1 MPVYDG
7 DWSKIAMFKDRFH
20 PVFVVNRCAVT
31 RFVAVAI
38 ASLAGCD
45 SQPIVSNTTPVATR
59 SVEVV
64 EVRPGSER
72 DAVQLIGRIEPGQD
86 VTLYFEVPG
95 VVAEVFVEEGDD
107 VKPGDPVARLVL
119 DDYELAFARAKAEFS
134 AARAQWELMRA
145 GTRKEDIDLAR
156 ADFERAKAR
165 NAYWA
170 AEYDRVKQL
179 VESRAVSE
187 SEFQQIGRERDAAV
201 QEELMAK
208 AGLDRAVSG
217 FRKEEIATAA
227 AKLEASRQAAI
238 LAQRQLQKAMLKAPF
253 NGRIERRF
261 ADPGAYVNVFPMGGV
276 PIVHLV
282 NLEQVDA
289 VISVPEALLERF
301 TPASEVEIVSAVNP
315 KLRATAQVIHVGQV
329 ADRASGTYAVRARMP
344 NPDARFSGGMIVV
357 ANSREKAHRDSIRI
371 PVTAIRRAYGQ
382 SPYVLLVAPDSKIV
396 ERPVE
401 LGPITAN
408 EVEILRGL
416 TGGEL
421 LVVRGQH
428 LVVAGDRVQY
438 QSFGK
443 VPIAQKPGAK
453 P

>member
-1 MPVYDG
+1 
-7 DWSKIAMFKDRFH
+7 
-20 PVFVVNRCAVT
+20 
-31 RFVAVAI
+31 VA
-38 ASLAGCD
+38 
-45 SQPIVSNTTPVATR
+45 
-59 SVEVV
+59 
-64 EVRPGSER
+64 
-72 DAVQLIGRIEPGQD
+72 D
-86 VTLYFEVPG
+86 VL
-95 VVAEVFVEEGDD
+95 VEEGDD
-107 VKPGDPVARLVL
+107 VKPGDPIARLVL
-119 DDYELAFARAKAEFS
+119 DDYEMAFSRAKAEYS
-134 AARAQWELMRA
+134 AARAEWELLRA

-170 AEYDRVKQL
+170 AEYERMKQL
-179 VESRAVSE
+179 VESRATSE
-187 SEFQQIGRERDAAV
+187 SEFQQVGRERDAAV

-208 AGLDRAVSG
+208 AGLERAVAG
-217 FRKEEIATAA
+217 YRKEEIANAA
-227 AKLEASRQAAI
+227 AKVEAARQAAI
-238 LAQRQLQKAMLKAPF
+238 LAERQLKKATLKAPF
-253 NGRIERRF
+253 RGRIERRL
-261 ADPGAYVNVFPMGGV
+261 ADPGSYINVFPMGGV

-289 VISVPEALLERF
+289 VISVPEAMLSRF
-301 TPASEVEIVSAVNP
+301 ATGSNVEIASAVNP
-315 KLRATAQVIHVGQV
+315 KLRGVGRVIHDAQV
-329 ADRASGTYAVRARMP
+329 ADRQSGTYAVRARLP
-344 NPDARFSGGMIVV
+344 NPDGRFSGGMVV
-357 ANSREKAHRDSIRI
+357 LANSRAPQARNSIRI

-408 EVEILRGL
+408 EVEILNGL

-438 QSFGK
+438 EQFNK
-443 VPIAQKPGAK
+443 VPIAQKPRAQ

>member
-1 MPVYDG
+1 MYP
-7 DWSKIAMFKDRFH
+7 RPFH
-20 PVFVVNRCAVT
+20 LYRAEQQYSSVLLA
-31 RFVAVAI
+31 AVA
-38 ASLAGCD
+38 LACL
-45 SQPIVSNTTPVATR
+45 SACSSKSPTTTSTPVAART
-59 SVEVV
+59 VEVI

-72 DAVQLIGRIEPGQD
+72 EAVQLIGRLEPGQE

-95 VVAEVFVEEGDD
+95 VVSEVLVEEGSD
-107 VKPGDPVARLVL
+107 VRPGDPIARLVVS
-119 DDYELAFARAKAEFS
+119 DYELAFSRAKAEFS
-134 AARAQWELMRA
+134 AAKAQWEMMRA

-156 ADFERAKAR
+156 ADYERAKSR

-170 AEYDRVKQL
+170 AEYERQAKI

-187 SEFQQIGRERDAAV
+187 SEFQQTGRERDAAV

-208 AGLDRAVSG
+208 AGLERALAG
-217 FRKEEIATAA
+217 YRKEEVENAA

-238 LAQRQLQKAMLKAPF
+238 LAQRQLEKATLKAPF
-253 NGRIERRF
+253 NGRIEHRL

-282 NLEQVDA
+282 NLEDVDA
-289 VISVPEALLERF
+289 VISVPESMLDRF
-301 TPASEVEIVSAVNP
+301 ASGNDVEIVSAVNA
-315 KLRATAQVIHVGQV
+315 KLRGTGRVIHVGQV
-329 ADRASGTYAVRARMP
+329 ADRDSGTYPVRVRVA
-344 NPDARFSGGMIVV
+344 NPEGRFAGGMIVV
-357 ANSREKAHRDSIRI
+357 ANSRAPAARDSIRI

-382 SPYVLLVAPDSKIV
+382 SPYVLLVSKNGSQIV

-408 EVEILRGL
+408 DVEIENGL
-416 TGGEL
+416 SGGEL

-443 VPIAQKPGAK
+443 APIAQKPGT
-453 P
+453 PP